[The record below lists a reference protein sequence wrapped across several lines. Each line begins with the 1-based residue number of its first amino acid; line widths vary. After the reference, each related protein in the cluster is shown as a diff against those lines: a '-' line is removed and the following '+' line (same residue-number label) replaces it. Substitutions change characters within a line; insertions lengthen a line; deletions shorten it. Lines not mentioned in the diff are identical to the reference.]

1 MLTHMQTVEP
11 VSQSVDDGSS
21 RIPPGVRFAILGG
34 VAIVL
39 AGALY
44 LIAVRGEALLIDLSQ
59 LAGRVWC
66 F

>member
-1 MLTHMQTVEP
+1 MDGGRTGP
-11 VSQSVDDGSS
+11 VNAIESGAGATAPLKT
-21 RIPPGVRFAILGG
+21 RLAILAG
-34 VAIVL
+34 VATIL

-44 LIAVRGEALLIDLSQ
+44 LIAVRGEALLLDLST

>member
-1 MLTHMQTVEP
+1 MRRVEQTA
-11 VSQSVDDGSS
+11 QSNTDAGS
-21 RIPPGVRFAILGG
+21 GAILGRARLGIVAG
-34 VAIVL
+34 VLMVI

-44 LIAVRGEALLIDLSQ
+44 LMAVRGEALLLDLSQ

>member
-1 MLTHMQTVEP
+1 MNAIESGAGATAPLKA
-11 VSQSVDDGSS
+11 
-21 RIPPGVRFAILGG
+21 RLAILAGL
-34 VAIVL
+34 AIIL

-44 LIAVRGEALLIDLSQ
+44 LMAVRGEALLLDLST